1 MILRRDAYLY
11 GLYKS
16 KHMLICYT
24 LICLMLFVCL
34 TSGYIYI
41 LFKYFLHLGIV
52 YVNIILLYHILI
64 YLYTIHP
71 FSPISLQSFGFPALQ
86 SALLA
91 LVKVLQASGLWPFD
105 LSDKQ

>member
-52 YVNIILLYHILI
+52 YVNIILLYHILTFLSSRKQNKI
-64 YLYTIHP
+64 NL
-71 FSPISLQSFGFPALQ
+71 
-86 SALLA
+86 
-91 LVKVLQASGLWPFD
+91 D
-105 LSDKQ
+105 LSSVTCYIKYRKGHYASY